1 MRVLILGAGAVGGYF
16 GARLAEGG
24 CAPTFLVRDAGQ
36 AARLNDQGITL
47 RSPLGDTVAS
57 VSAVTDAE
65 RYPSTDIIVL
75 SCKAYDLAGAIAAV
89 RPAVAADTVILP
101 FLNGTGHL
109 ESLTAAFPE
118 ARIWGGLA
126 HLSVLSTRPGQIRH
140 VNEDNL
146 FQFGPVEGC
155 PSDRAARLASI
166 FSTTPLRAEV
176 RRNIVH
182 AMWEK
187 FVFLTTLAGITCL
200 MRGRI
205 GDILELP
212 GGEAYILELL
222 EECMMVA
229 SREGYPIDADSFEAY
244 RSNLTER
251 GSTLSASML
260 RDVEAV
266 KPTECAHI
274 IGDMSRRA
282 QRHGLS
288 VPLLNMAYAHLLTY
302 ETRRRKAP
310 NSLPRTER
318 LS

>member
-47 RSPLGDTVAS
+47 RSPLGDIVAS

-65 RYPSTDIIVL
+65 RYPSADIVVL
-75 SCKAYDLAGAIAAV
+75 SCKAFDLPGAIANV
-89 RPAVAADTVILP
+89 RPAVTAGTAILP
-101 FLNGTGHL
+101 FLNGTVHL
-109 ESLTAAFPE
+109 ETLTTAFPE
-118 ARIWGGLA
+118 ARVWGGLA
-126 HLSVLSTRPGQIRH
+126 HLSAISSRPGQIRH
-140 VNEDNL
+140 MNEDNL
-146 FQFGPVEGC
+146 FQFGPVDGC
-155 PSDRAARLASI
+155 PGDQATQLASTL
-166 FSTTPLRAEV
+166 SATPLSAEI
-176 RRNIVH
+176 RRDIVH

-212 GGEAYILELL
+212 SGEAYILGLL
-222 EECMMVA
+222 EECMAVA
-229 SREGYPIDADSFEAY
+229 SREGYPIDADSFASY
-244 RSNLTER
+244 RSNLTEQ
-251 GSTLSASML
+251 GSPLSASML

-266 KPTECAHI
+266 KPTECTHI
-274 IGDMSRRA
+274 VGDMCRRA
-282 QRHGLS
+282 QRHELS
-288 VPLLNMAYAHLLTY
+288 APLLNMAYAHLLTY
-302 ETRRRKAP
+302 EARRRKAP
-310 NSLPRTER
+310 HSLPRAAR